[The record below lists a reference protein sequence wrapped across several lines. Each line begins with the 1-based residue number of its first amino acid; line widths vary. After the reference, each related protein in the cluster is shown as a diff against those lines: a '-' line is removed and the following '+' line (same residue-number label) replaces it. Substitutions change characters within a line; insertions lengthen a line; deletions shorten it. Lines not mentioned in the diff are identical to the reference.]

1 MHAIVTGGSRGIGQ
15 AIAAG
20 LARAGCDVLLVARN
34 AVPLQQAAARLTAE
48 TGRDV
53 RFVAADLSTPEGTA
67 MVAARAAQQST
78 RLDVLVNNAGA
89 TARGTLFE
97 VTEQDW
103 ADGFALKFHGAA
115 RLTRALWPALAA
127 AGGSVVNIAG
137 VAGRTPTADFVVGS
151 AVNAAVMSL
160 TKSLAEQ
167 GATDGVRVNCINP
180 GLINTDRLRRRV
192 EAIAARDGGDMAAAE
207 RTLAK
212 EWGITRI
219 GQPEEIAALAV
230 FLAIGGG
237 TYCQGGIFDVDGGR
251 TRSL

>member
-1 MHAIVTGGSRGIGQ
+1 
-15 AIAAG
+15 
-20 LARAGCDVLLVARN
+20 VLLVARN